1 MQLFPHQRTGAA
13 WLAGRQRFG
22 LLADDMGIGKSAQ
35 AVAAADLLDE
45 ERVTVICPAVMCDA
59 WRNTFMDFGDLP
71 RDVSVA
77 GPKRL
82 PEAQRGA
89 LVTSYERA
97 QRPDVAAAI
106 ADRGGTVVLDEAHY
120 LKDPESKRSQ
130 GIFATLSGN
139 KHRVYPLTGTPITN
153 HAGELFPLFRFA
165 GLWPGDYWSFVSRF
179 CVTRETDYGFAV
191 MAHRNVDE
199 LRQML
204 ATIMLRRRQQVVLP
218 PTDYKHITVPLGECD
233 TAGDVFKQLRQVAP
247 SAARRV
253 AGLVSG
259 GNLKTALEDTETSTE
274 RRLVGCLKAVPCAN
288 RIASV
293 LDRDPTNK
301 VVVFCIHSAP
311 LALFA
316 GILEPYGVV
325 EFTGDTPKSKTG
337 QLVARFQ
344 TDARCRVAL
353 CQMKAAGVG
362 ITLTAA
368 NYLMVVERPWS
379 PADEDQATR
388 RIIRIGQ
395 TRPTFVRY
403 VSLEDSIDQAVNG
416 VLQRKAKL
424 IDEIIN

>member
-1 MQLFPHQRTGAA
+1 MQLFPHQRTGAQ

-45 ERVTVICPAVMCDA
+45 GRVTVVCPAIMCDA
-59 WRNTFMDFGDLP
+59 WRATFADFGDLP
-71 RDVSVA
+71 RDVSTA
-77 GPKRL
+77 GAERL
-82 PEAQRGA
+82 SGPQQGVF
-89 LVTSYERA
+89 VTSYERA
-97 QRPDVAAAI
+97 QRPDVAATI
-106 ADRGGTVVLDEAHY
+106 ADRGGVVVLDEAHY

-139 KHRVYPLTGTPITN
+139 KHRVHALTGTPIAN

-165 GLWPGDYWSFVSRF
+165 GLWSGDYMSFVRRY
-179 CVTRETDYGFAV
+179 CVTRDTDYGFAV

-204 ATIMLRRRQQVVLP
+204 ATVSLRRRHQVVLP
-218 PTDYKHITVPLGECD
+218 PTDYKHITIPLGECD
-233 TAGDVFKQLRQVAP
+233 TGDDAFRQFRERAP
-247 SAARRV
+247 TAARRV
-253 AGLVSG
+253 AGLVG
-259 GNLKTALEDTETSTE
+259 AGNLNGLDDAETATV
-274 RRLVGCLKAVPCAN
+274 RRLVGCLKVLPCAH
-288 RIASV
+288 RIGDV

-311 LALFA
+311 LALLSTV
-316 GILEPYGVV
+316 LESYGVV
-325 EFTGDTPKSKTG
+325 EFTGDTPKKKTG
-337 QLVARFQ
+337 ELVARFQ
-344 TDARCRVAL
+344 TDPACRVAL

-368 NYLMVVERPWS
+368 NYLIVVERPWS

-403 VSLEDSIDQAVNG
+403 VSLEDSIDQAVNT
-416 VLQRKAKL
+416 VLQRKARL